1 MPSKVVVGT
10 QWGDEGKGK
19 IIDILAA
26 KADVVVRSQ
35 GGANAG
41 HTVKSG
47 GETYKLHLVPS
58 GILYEN
64 TLNLIGAGVVLDP
77 KSFLGELDMLRSRGV
92 KAENLKI
99 DPRAQIVMP
108 WHKELDNLS
117 EKNRGEG
124 KIGTTGLGIG
134 PAYMDKYERVGIRM
148 CDLLREDVL
157 KEKIK
162 ATGTAK
168 NDIITKI
175 YGGEALDLEKI
186 TDDYLEYGKE
196 LAKYVDDVSVITYSS
211 YLSGKNILF
220 EGAQACHLDID
231 FGTYPYVTSSHP
243 ITAGVCVGTG
253 VGPNVIGNVIG
264 VVKAYTTRV
273 GLGPFPTEL
282 EDSTG
287 EYIRER
293 GVEFGTTTGRPRRCG
308 WFDSLI
314 VKHAARVN
322 GLTSIALNKV
332 DTLGGLDTIKVCVA
346 YEKQDGSVIYN
357 FPPSIEELA
366 ECKPIYEELPGF
378 PKDVDKCETYDD
390 LPDTAKAYIE
400 KIEELVGV
408 AVEFV
413 GVGPG
418 REQNL
423 IKE

>member
-26 KADVVVRSQ
+26 EADVVVRSQ

-47 GETYKLHLVPS
+47 KETYKLHLVPS

-77 KSFLGELDMLRSRGV
+77 KSFLEELDSLRNRGV

-117 EKNRGEG
+117 EATRGDG

-134 PAYMDKYERVGIRM
+134 PAYMDKYERSGIRM

-157 KEKIK
+157 IEKIK
-162 ATGTAK
+162 ANGTAK
-168 NDIITKI
+168 NEIIEKI
-175 YGGEALDLEKI
+175 YGGEPLDIEKI
-186 TDDYLEYGKE
+186 TDDYIEYGKQ
-196 LAKYVDDVSVITYSS
+196 LAKYVDDVSVITYSA

-243 ITAGVCVGTG
+243 ITAGVCTGTG
-253 VGPNVIGNVIG
+253 VGPSVIGNVIG

-293 GVEFGTTTGRPRRCG
+293 GAEYGTTTGRPRRCG
-308 WFDSLI
+308 WFDALI

-332 DTLGGLDTIKVCVA
+332 DTLGGLDTLKVCVA
-346 YEKQDGSVIYN
+346 YKKQDGSVIYN

-378 PKDVDKCETYDD
+378 PKDIDKCKTYAE

-408 AVEFV
+408 SVEFV

-418 REQNL
+418 RDQNL
-423 IKE
+423 IK